1 MRGGASPGHPRT
13 RSLVAVGD
21 IAQCPG
27 NAAITAA
34 LVDGLPGTI
43 AALGDTVY
51 ENGTPEEYA
60 TCYEPTWGRHK
71 ARTRPAVGN
80 HEYRTPGASGYF
92 SYFGAAAGEP
102 GKGYYSY
109 TLGAWHVV
117 ALNTNC
123 AEIGG
128 CEPGSAQERW
138 LRADLAAHPARC
150 TVAYMHHPAFS
161 SGNTHGGSPSVRP
174 LLRALQDEGVE
185 LILSGH
191 DHDYERFAPQTVEG
205 AANPAGVRQFVVG
218 TGGASL
224 REFAPQPAAQ
234 QRGADRGRLR
244 RAVPEA
250 ARDRIRLAVRAAA
263 RQFRGRCG
271 HRRLPLS
278 AARWSGRLHREHPPA
293 TRQPHLRRS
302 PRHQGD
308 SHMPEA
314 VIVDAV
320 RTPIGRAFKGQL
332 AGLRPDDTGAFVVDS
347 LLERNPEVSPE
358 SVEELI
364 AGCGLP
370 QGLQAFNIGRIMV
383 LLSERLP
390 DSVNGVTVSRY
401 CASSLESIREAAN
414 AIRAGEGDTY
424 IAAGVEWV
432 SRYNERQEAAG
443 VADQNEKLQG
453 NNGQPNAY
461 IAMGLTAENVA
472 DKWEVSRADMDKYAQ
487 RSQELAVA
495 SQESGFFDREI
506 VPVTLP
512 DGTMVAKDE
521 GPRASSTLEKLAEL
535 KPAFREDGKVT
546 AGNSCPLN
554 DGAAAVLLMSDAR
567 AKELGLT
574 PRARIVASATAALE
588 PELMGVAPIGAI
600 KKVLDRAGMKI
611 DDVDVVELNEAF
623 AAQVIPIM
631 SECDIPLEK
640 LNPHGGAIA
649 LGHPFGMT
657 GARIMTTLL
666 NGLETDDKTI
676 GLETMCVAGGQG
688 HAMIVERLN

>member
-1 MRGGASPGHPRT
+1 
-13 RSLVAVGD
+13 
-21 IAQCPG
+21 
-27 NAAITAA
+27 
-34 LVDGLPGTI
+34 
-43 AALGDTVY
+43 
-51 ENGTPEEYA
+51 
-60 TCYEPTWGRHK
+60 
-71 ARTRPAVGN
+71 
-80 HEYRTPGASGYF
+80 
-92 SYFGAAAGEP
+92 
-102 GKGYYSY
+102 
-109 TLGAWHVV
+109 
-117 ALNTNC
+117 
-123 AEIGG
+123 
-128 CEPGSAQERW
+128 
-138 LRADLAAHPARC
+138 
-150 TVAYMHHPAFS
+150 
-161 SGNTHGGSPSVRP
+161 
-174 LLRALQDEGVE
+174 
-185 LILSGH
+185 
-191 DHDYERFAPQTVEG
+191 
-205 AANPAGVRQFVVG
+205 
-218 TGGASL
+218 
-224 REFAPQPAAQ
+224 
-234 QRGADRGRLR
+234 
-244 RAVPEA
+244 
-250 ARDRIRLAVRAAA
+250 
-263 RQFRGRCG
+263 
-271 HRRLPLS
+271 
-278 AARWSGRLHREHPPA
+278 
-293 TRQPHLRRS
+293 
-302 PRHQGD
+302 
-308 SHMPEA
+308 MPEA

-332 AGLRPDDTGAFVVDS
+332 AGLRPDDTAAFVVDN
-347 LLERNPEVSPE
+347 LLERNPEVSPD

-370 QGLQAFNIGRIMV
+370 QGLQAFNIGRIIT

-390 DSVNGVTVSRY
+390 NSVNGVTVSRY

-461 IAMGLTAENVA
+461 IAMGVTAENVA

-554 DGAAAVLLMSDAR
+554 DGAAALLLMSETR

-588 PELMGVAPIGAI
+588 PEIMGVAPIGAI
-600 KKVLDRAGMKI
+600 KKVLERAGMKI
-611 DDVDVVELNEAF
+611 DDIDIVELNEAF

-640 LNPHGGAIA
+640 MNPHGGAIA